1 MAKQLPDEADTI
13 YPHGPSFFDEP
24 ESPEALA
31 RRQGVKPLNVDELMA
46 MKETWPEEEDID
58 EFIAAVRQWRDEGAD
73 RRLP

>member
-1 MAKQLPDEADTI
+1 MAKQSPDETEPARS
-13 YPHGPSFFDEP
+13 HRPSFFDEP

-31 RRQGVKPLNVDELMA
+31 HRQGVTPLNFAKLMA
-46 MKETWPEEEDID
+46 MAEAWPEEEDVD